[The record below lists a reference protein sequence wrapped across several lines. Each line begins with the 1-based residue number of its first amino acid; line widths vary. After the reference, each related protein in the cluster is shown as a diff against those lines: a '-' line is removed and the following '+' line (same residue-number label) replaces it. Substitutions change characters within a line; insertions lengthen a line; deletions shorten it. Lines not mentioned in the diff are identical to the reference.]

1 MSFFSIPQVQ
11 QQQDQA
17 RAFAFLAVGRG
28 IPPFAGLARSCV
40 AAIPLPNSLTDAPN
54 AMTPGEVEC
63 LQQIQFV
70 GGIRPRPPQIG

>member
-1 MSFFSIPQVQ
+1 MSFFFVAQVQ

-28 IPPFAGLARSCV
+28 VPPFAKLARSCV
-40 AAIPLPNSLTDAPN
+40 AAIPLPNSIVDAPN

-63 LQQIQFV
+63 LQQIQV
-70 GGIRPRPPQIG
+70 VAQIPRGTNP